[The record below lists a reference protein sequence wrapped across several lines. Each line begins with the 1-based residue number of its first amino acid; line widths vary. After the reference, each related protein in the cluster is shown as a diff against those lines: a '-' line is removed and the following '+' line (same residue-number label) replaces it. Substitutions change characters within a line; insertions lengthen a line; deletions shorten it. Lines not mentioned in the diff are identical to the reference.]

1 MTAYWISNL
10 CELFDLSDGL
20 YAFWPL
26 KDNKND
32 SFNSL
37 TRLIILVSFLSALL
51 MSDNYETYMLAG
63 VVSILF
69 SVIIYYLTFNGAKS
83 STETYLFSEHSTL
96 PGHHHH
102 EKHDEDKK
110 SKNSKKSIVEEEEE
124 EEEPVENIIKTAT
137 GKIIKDT
144 LPDLSLKN
152 KKDSAKK
159 EEFNDSVFVKGVRK
173 NYDPKLLF
181 NLK

>member
-1 MTAYWISNL
+1 MAVYWISNL

-20 YAFWPL
+20 YAFWPI
-26 KDNKND
+26 KDHKND

-37 TRLIILVSFLSALL
+37 TRLIILVSFLSALI
-51 MSDNYETYMLAG
+51 MSNNYETYLLAG

-69 SVIIYYLTFNGAKS
+69 SVIIYYLTFNGAAS

-102 EKHDEDKK
+102 EKHDADKK
-110 SKNSKKSIVEEEEE
+110 SKKSITEEEEE
-124 EEEPVENIIKTAT
+124 EKPVENIIKTAT

-144 LPDLSLKN
+144 LPDLSLKD

-173 NYDPKLLF
+173 NYNPKLLF

>member
-1 MTAYWISNL
+1 MAVYWISNL

-20 YAFWPL
+20 YAFWPI
-26 KDNKND
+26 KDHKND

-37 TRLIILVSFLSALL
+37 TRLIILVSFLSALI
-51 MSDNYETYMLAG
+51 MSNNYETYLLAG

-69 SVIIYYLTFNGAKS
+69 SVIIYYLTFNGAAS

-96 PGHHHH
+96 PGHQHH

-110 SKNSKKSIVEEEEE
+110 SKKSKKSITEEEEE
-124 EEEPVENIIKTAT
+124 EKPVENIIKTAT

-144 LPDLSLKN
+144 LPDLSLKD